1 MKIQDISAISLS
13 IVEREATENK
23 RAWSAL
29 DFVIVG
35 ESSSRRVFI
44 DREKE
49 SDLLNAVRTTCSE
62 WGTRFTFDGD
72 VAPNGTVK
80 IAAVHPTQ
88 AK

>member
-1 MKIQDISAISLS
+1 MVITGVSAISLG
-13 IVEREATENK
+13 VAEREATENK

-49 SDLLNAVRTTCSE
+49 SDLLNSARTICAE
-62 WGTRFTFDGD
+62 WGTRFIFDGE
-72 VAPNGTVK
+72 VFYNGTVK
-80 IAAVHPTQ
+80 IAAVHVAQ